1 LTYNGFQQ
9 ILLSI
14 VSIITV
20 VIGGVTVA
28 LLFTLLVM
36 MRTMY
41 VLVRWDTTRIET
53 TSSCDPAPDP
63 VEP

>member
-1 LTYNGFQQ
+1 MSV
-9 ILLSI
+9 ID
-14 VSIITV
+14 IITV
-20 VIGGVTVA
+20 VIGGITVG

-41 VLVRWDTTRIET
+41 VLVRRDSININ
-53 TSSCDPAPDP
+53 TSDPSDSSADS

>member
-1 LTYNGFQQ
+1 M
-9 ILLSI
+9 SVVDI
-14 VSIITV
+14 VTI
-20 VIGGVTVA
+20 VIGGITVG

-41 VLVRWDTTRIET
+41 VLVRRDTINTDASE
-53 TSSCDPAPDP
+53 SSDSSPNP

>member
-1 LTYNGFQQ
+1 M
-9 ILLSI
+9 SI
-14 VSIITV
+14 VDIVTL
-20 VIGGVTVA
+20 VIGGITVG

-41 VLVRWDTTRIET
+41 VLVRRDQIGTAM
-53 TSSCDPAPDP
+53 SSSTDSSTDA

>member
-1 LTYNGFQQ
+1 
-9 ILLSI
+9 LSI
-14 VSIITV
+14 VDIITV
-20 VIGGVTVA
+20 VIGAVTVS

-41 VLVRWDTTRIET
+41 VLVRRDTVDTGASNT
-53 TSSCDPAPDP
+53 GASGPSDPMPNA

>member
-1 LTYNGFQQ
+1 M
-9 ILLSI
+9 SI
-14 VSIITV
+14 VDIITV
-20 VIGGVTVA
+20 VIGAVTVS

-41 VLVRWDTTRIET
+41 VLVRRDTVDTGA
-53 TSSCDPAPDP
+53 SGPSDPMPNA